1 MWHSGLRIWCCLC
14 SVTGSIPGL
23 PSGLRIR
30 CGHSCGVGCSCNLDS
45 IPGLGTSIFF
55 GCSQKKKKLNHIA
68 IVKIKQK
75 YIHGNYLKILKLY
88 TKNSIIIIIFTIL
101 QITLQ
106 RMNKKIV
113 FLSRLIIIF
122 SKIRLGSRRWEKNTS
137 G

>member
-1 MWHSGLRIWCCLC
+1 MAQWAEDLVLSLQCHRFYSWPAQWVKDPMWPQLWRRLQLQLGFNPWSGNFHILWVQ
-14 SVTGSIPGL
+14 S
-23 PSGLRIR
+23 
-30 CGHSCGVGCSCNLDS
+30 
-45 IPGLGTSIFF
+45 
-55 GCSQKKKKLNHIA
+55 KKKKLNHIA